1 MFSAIDSNWWII
13 FWRSFVWFCC
23 CCISWR
29 AALASSSL
37 DWFSFLFF
45 YNWFIFFSNVFYF
58 IWCPLTACE
67 PTLVNFINR
76 RQAAHLKRALT
87 SWSPADIGPI
97 LSINSLI
104 NLIVMGVSNGK
115 GTWREPLARWKEKV
129 NSRKE
134 EGKKK
139 NGGKMAM
146 VIIVNREVKQLK
158 WRAKVELRW
167 RHRNDGVDQT
177 GRIDQTRNEIDAHS
191 PPLLSISLK
200 LNLITLR
207 CT

>member
-1 MFSAIDSNWWII
+1 MSVFAFVFVFVSFSMKSCSNVFRDRFKLMNYFLKI
-13 FWRSFVWFCC
+13 FCLILLLLYKLTRGAGVIVAGLILF
-23 CCISWR
+23 
-29 AALASSSL
+29 SL
-37 DWFSFLFF
+37 FFFF

-58 IWCPLTACE
+58 IWCPLMACE

-97 LSINSLI
+97 LSINSPI

-139 NGGKMAM
+139 WGKNG
-146 VIIVNREVKQLK
+146 
-158 WRAKVELRW
+158 
-167 RHRNDGVDQT
+167 DG
-177 GRIDQTRNEIDAHS
+177 NNS
-191 PPLLSISLK
+191 
-200 LNLITLR
+200 
-207 CT
+207 